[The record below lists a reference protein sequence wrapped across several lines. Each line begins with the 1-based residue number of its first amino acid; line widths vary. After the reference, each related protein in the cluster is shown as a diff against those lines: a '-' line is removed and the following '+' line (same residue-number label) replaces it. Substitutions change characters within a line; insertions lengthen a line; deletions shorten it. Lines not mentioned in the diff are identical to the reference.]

1 MFAKWNVFDV
11 SDREETLRKNSLK
24 DIFDVTET
32 LTRTQYKRHFL
43 EETLKRKQSKRYMN
57 ALIFMVFNIKL

>member
-24 DIFDVTET
+24 DIFDVAET

-43 EETLKRKQSKRYMN
+43 CRRSRR
-57 ALIFMVFNIKL
+57 NIEKKTI